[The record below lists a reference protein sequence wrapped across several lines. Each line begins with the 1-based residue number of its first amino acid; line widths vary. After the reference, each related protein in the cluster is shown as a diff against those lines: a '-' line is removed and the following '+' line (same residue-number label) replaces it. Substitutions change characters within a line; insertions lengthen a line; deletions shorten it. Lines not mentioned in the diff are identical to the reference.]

1 MSNSSNNINRGD
13 GWKNLLKSNEIYNKY
28 GDNAIGLLGLSL
40 KFDID
45 DLESVGVDSYVDG
58 RNDKKSDFI
67 YIDEE
72 KGVAVIIQAYFSKS
86 TKSIA
91 SANKASDLN
100 TAISWLLAAPED
112 ELPETIKSH
121 AIRLREGLIQG
132 KIQKIYAWYVHNC
145 TESSN
150 VQEELDRVK
159 QTLDASIHTHY
170 KKSKIQTNVLEVGN
184 STLSDWYL
192 QSVSSIFVQSS
203 FKLNCPDGFEIMGER
218 WKSFATHIS
227 AKELHDIYK
236 SERAGLFSANI
247 RDYLGDRESD
257 ANINN
262 GIKNSISDEPGDFWV
277 FNNGLT
283 ILTNDFYFDKSKEL
297 LIVNGISIV
306 NGAQTTG
313 AIGNLKTPPKENARI
328 PARFIKVESSTK
340 HLVGKIVKYNNS
352 QNKVAAADFRS
363 NDSTQKRII
372 EEISKIDRTVIY
384 QGGRRGGAE
393 SAIKRNPNA
402 LSSFSVAQ
410 ALAAF
415 HGDPVTA
422 YNKKSFLWSDDATY
436 SKYFNEKTTGAH
448 IIFCFSLL
456 KRIEFLKS
464 SLFEK
469 SDNED
474 LQDSEK
480 RRILFFRK
488 PGSVF
493 IYIYAIRSCLELVIQ
508 KHIGDYFAL
517 SFGNKSMIVAK
528 NSWDPIISLT
538 VPFLNTLDKALTNGL
553 TSTSV
558 DGGVVVFRS
567 LVEAYLE
574 NNLLADLRFNRALRN
589 PSSR

>member
-1 MSNSSNNINRGD
+1 MSESKNKSTHGD
-13 GWKNLLKSNEIYNKY
+13 GWKSLLKSNEIYNKY

-45 DLESVGVDSYVDG
+45 DLESAGIDSFVDG
-58 RNDKKSDFI
+58 RNDKKNDFI

-100 TAISWLLAAPED
+100 TAVSWLLAAPED
-112 ELPETIKSH
+112 DLPETIKAH
-121 AIRLREGLIQG
+121 AIRLRKGLLSG
-132 KIQKIYAWYVHNC
+132 NIQKIYAWYVHNC

-159 QTLDASIHTHY
+159 QTLDASVHTHY
-170 KKSKIQTNVLEVGN
+170 KKSKIQTYVLEVGN

-192 QSVSSIFVQSS
+192 QSVSPIFVQSE
-203 FKLNCPDGFEIMGER
+203 FNLNCPDGFEIKGEL

-227 AKELHDIYK
+227 ARELYDIYK
-236 SERAGLFSANI
+236 LERAGLFSANI

-262 GIKNSISDEPGDFWV
+262 GIKNSISDEPSDFWV

-283 ILTNDFYFDKSKEL
+283 ILTNDFHFDKANAL
-297 LIVNGISIV
+297 LKVEGLSIV

-313 AIGNLKTPPKENARI
+313 AIGNSKLPPKESARI
-328 PARFIKVESSTK
+328 PARFIKVESNTK

-352 QNKVAAADFRS
+352 QNKVTAADFRS

-372 EEISKIDRTVIY
+372 EEIEKIDTTIIY

-393 SAIKRNPNA
+393 SAIKRNSNA

-415 HGDPVTA
+415 HGDPVIA
-422 YNKKSFLWSDDATY
+422 YNKKSFLWSDDGTY

-448 IIFCFSLL
+448 IILCFSLL

-464 SLFEK
+464 NLFEK
-469 SDNED
+469 STNND
-474 LQDSEK
+474 LQEADK
-480 RRILFFRK
+480 RRISFFRK

-493 IYIYAIRSCLELVIQ
+493 VYIYAIRSCLEIVIQ

-517 SFGNKSMIVAK
+517 SFGNKSMVIAK

-538 VPFLNTLDKALTNGL
+538 VPFLNVLDKELTTGL
-553 TSTSV
+553 TSASV
-558 DGGVVVFRS
+558 DRGIAIFRS

-574 NNLLADLRFNRALRN
+574 NNSLADLRFNRALRN